1 MKVKNIAFSGFAAA
15 ILSGVGVAQAVTVSQ
30 LVTPNYV
37 DKAIDGKVSGVEQR
51 VTTLEETVGDMKTSK
66 QDALTAGTGIL
77 IDGNTISADMSE
89 ATVSVDG
96 QNVTVETAL
105 AGKQDALENAAVLET
120 ITSENIA
127 AITSNTTNI
136 TNLTNAVNSKADA
149 SDVEDALDLKADK
162 STTYTK
168 AEVDSEL
175 ALKANQSIIGDLGA
189 AGTVAAYVDEKT
201 KNVVNNSTLEQVQGD
216 IDALEG
222 LVGNTAVATQIAD
235 AVKDETDARVAA
247 DNAIDG
253 RLEALETASETHA
266 LKSDIANMA
275 TTGYVTEQIQA
286 IEHYDDTA
294 LSGRV
299 TALEDA
305 GYQNAEQVNA
315 LIVTGTSTL
324 ATKQSVTDL
333 ETAYKTADGILS
345 GNIATN
351 TENIGKNATAI
362 ATNTDDIADNAG
374 AISALQANKMVIGPD
389 GDGLW
394 LANKSGDTITWKQV
408 EILDE
413 LPVVPN

>member
-51 VTTLEETVGDMKTSK
+51 VDVLEETVGGMKTSK
-66 QDALTAGTGIL
+66 QDVLTAGTGIS
-77 IDGNTISADMSE
+77 INGNTISADMSE

-136 TNLTNAVNSKADA
+136 TNLTNTVNSKADA
-149 SDVEDALDLKADK
+149 SDVEDALALKADK

-168 AEVDSEL
+168 AEVDNAL
-175 ALKANQSIIGDLGA
+175 GLKADQSIIGNLGTA
-189 AGTVAAYVDEKT
+189 ETVAAYVDEKT

-222 LVGNTAVATQIAD
+222 LVGDTAVATQIAN
-235 AVKDETDARVAA
+235 AVKVETDARVAA

-253 RLEALETASETHA
+253 RLDALETASETHA
-266 LKSDIANMA
+266 LKSEIANMA

-286 IEHYDDTA
+286 IEHYDDTE

-305 GYQNAEQVNA
+305 GYQNESQVNA
-315 LIVTGTSTL
+315 LIATGTSTL

-333 ETAYKTADGILS
+333 ESAYKAADGILS

-362 ATNTDDIADNAG
+362 ATNTDDIADNAD
-374 AISALQANKMVIGPD
+374 AISALQANKMVVGPD

-413 LPVVPN
+413 LPDEE

>member
-15 ILSGVGVAQAVTVSQ
+15 ILSGVGAAQAVTVSQ

-37 DKAIDGKVSGVEQR
+37 DKAIEGKVSGVEER
-51 VTTLEETVGDMKTSK
+51 VTNLEDTVGDMITSK
-66 QDALTAGTGIL
+66 QDALTAGTGIS
-77 IDGNTISADMSE
+77 IDNNTISADMSE
-89 ATVSVDG
+89 ATVSVGG
-96 QNVTVETAL
+96 QNVTVEAAL
-105 AGKQDALENAAVLET
+105 AGKQDALENATVLE
-120 ITSENIA
+120 
-127 AITSNTTNI
+127 NI
-136 TNLTNAVNSKADA
+136 TANDLTAIGTIADKANA
-149 SDVEDALDLKADK
+149 SDVEDALALKADK

-168 AEVDSEL
+168 TEVDNAL

-235 AVKDETDARVAA
+235 AVAVETNARVAA

-253 RLEALETASETHA
+253 RLDALETASATHA

-286 IEHYDDTA
+286 IEHYDDTE

-299 TALEDA
+299 TTLENA
-305 GYQNAEQVNA
+305 GYQNESQVNA
-315 LIVTGTSTL
+315 LIATGTSTL

-333 ETAYKTADGILS
+333 ETAFESAYDKAVED
-345 GNIATN
+345 IATN

-362 ATNTDDIADNAG
+362 ATNAEHIVVNAG
-374 AISALQANKMVIGPD
+374 AISALQANKMVVGPD

-394 LANKSGDTITWKQV
+394 LAKKSGDIITWEQV

-413 LPVVPN
+413 LPVAE